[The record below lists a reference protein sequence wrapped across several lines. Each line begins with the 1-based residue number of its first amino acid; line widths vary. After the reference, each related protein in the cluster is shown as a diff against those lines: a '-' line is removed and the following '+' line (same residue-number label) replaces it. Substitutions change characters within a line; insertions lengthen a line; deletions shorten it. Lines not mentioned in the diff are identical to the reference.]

1 MRVEVYF
8 NLHEKCFSIRHKKK
22 VISHLNEV
30 FLSNAIF
37 KVSEAGR
44 QRVLKQK
51 RKNVHAFVVGDIEIG
66 KLRAGI
72 EIKYDPYRF
81 KSFVTEIDSKP
92 VRSAKYVSLSLTRDK
107 RSKIIALD
115 IE

>member
-8 NLHEKCFSIRHKKK
+8 NLHEKCFSIRYKKK
-22 VISHLNEV
+22 VIYHLNKV
-30 FLSNAIF
+30 FLNNVKF

-44 QRVLKQK
+44 QRVLKEQ
-51 RKNVHAFVVGDIEIG
+51 RKNVHAFVVGDLEVGNI
-66 KLRAGI
+66 KKGI

-81 KSFVTEIDSKP
+81 KTFVTQIDNKP

>member
-1 MRVEVYF
+1 MRVKVYF
-8 NLHEKCFSIRHKKK
+8 NLHRKCFSVMHKGR
-22 VISHLNEV
+22 VASHLNNV
-30 FLSNAIF
+30 LLSNVEF

-44 QRVLKQK
+44 QRVLKDK
-51 RKNVHAFVVGDIEIG
+51 RKNVHAFVVGDIVVGHIR
-66 KLRAGI
+66 KGI

-81 KSFVTEIDSKP
+81 KTFVTEIEQKP
-92 VRSAKYVSLSLTRDK
+92 VRSAKLVMLSLTREK